1 MSLILDALKKLDR
14 EKIERIEEKVDV
26 TAGILR
32 SGDSPR
38 ARSILPIAVT
48 LGGTACA
55 AAVITWLVVSGY
67 SPRTGSIVPS
77 APGTPVQAR
86 QATEP
91 ALPAAPAAAVATPP
105 AVPSAPPAPPLA
117 AVSDA
122 VAPPVAS
129 GAPPAAPRAAVSETI
144 PPPAKAQ
151 KNAERAVK
159 GKASAGVETPRKA
172 AAAPSAESGP
182 LPALKVSGIVWQ
194 EAPSDRKAVINGR
207 VAREGDTVEGARVL
221 EIYPT
226 FVNVSFKGKSY
237 RVKMFD

>member
-91 ALPAAPAAAVATPP
+91 ALPAAPAAAVATPH
-105 AVPSAPPAPPLA
+105 AVPSAAPAPSPT
-117 AVSDA
+117 AVPD
-122 VAPPVAS
+122 APPPVVS
-129 GAPPAAPRAAVSETI
+129 GAPPAVPRAAVSETI
-144 PPPAKAQ
+144 PPPAKVQ
-151 KNAERAVK
+151 KNAESVVK
-159 GKASAGVETPRKA
+159 GKASAGVETSRKA
-172 AAAPSAESGP
+172 EAAPSTENGP

-194 EAPSDRKAVINGR
+194 ELPSDRKAVINGR